1 MEERRKNKRLEL
13 DSKLLVKRLDQ
24 EGQAEEV
31 NIVITDVSKSGVGFT
46 CPELLNIGAVYE
58 SFLMIWT
65 KEVLHTFLQI
75 VRIVKKDDGTYDY
88 GAIFIGMTEIDASRI
103 ETYTT
108 IDDMKA

>member
-1 MEERRKNKRLEL
+1 MEQRRKNKRLEL

-46 CPELLNIGAVYE
+46 CSELLNIGAVYE
-58 SFLMIWT
+58 SYLMIWT

-75 VRIVKKDDGTYDY
+75 VRIIKKDDGTYDY

>member
-24 EGQAEEV
+24 DGQAEEV
-31 NIVITDVSKSGVGFT
+31 DIVITDVSKSGVGFT
-46 CPELLNIGAVYE
+46 CSELLNIGAVYE
-58 SFLMIWT
+58 SYLMIWT

-88 GAIFIGMTEIDASRI
+88 GAIFIGMTETDASRI

>member
-1 MEERRKNKRLEL
+1 MEERRKNKRLGL

-24 EGQAEEV
+24 EGQAEEIS
-31 NIVITDVSKSGVGFT
+31 IVITDVSKSGVGFT
-46 CPELLNIGAVYE
+46 CSELVNIGAVYE
-58 SFLMIWT
+58 SYLMIWT

-103 ETYTT
+103 EAYTT

>member
-24 EGQAEEV
+24 EGKAEEV
-31 NIVITDVSKSGVGFT
+31 NIVITDVSKSGVGFA
-46 CPELLNIGAVYE
+46 CSELLNIGAVYE
-58 SFLMIWT
+58 SYLMIWT

-75 VRIVKKDDGTYDY
+75 VRIVKKEDGTYDY

-103 ETYTT
+103 ETYAT

>member
-24 EGQAEEV
+24 DGQAEEIS
-31 NIVITDVSKSGVGFT
+31 IVITDVSKSGVGFT
-46 CPELLNIGAVYE
+46 CSELLNIGAVYE
-58 SFLMIWT
+58 SYLMIWT

-88 GAIFIGMTEIDASRI
+88 GAIFIGMTETDASRI

>member
-24 EGQAEEV
+24 DGQAEEI

-46 CPELLNIGAVYE
+46 CSELLNIGAVYE
-58 SFLMIWT
+58 SYLMIWT

-88 GAIFIGMTEIDASRI
+88 GAIFIGMTETDASRI